1 VAPPSRT
8 CLPDRSE
15 AEGPAA
21 NRQAATKPHPPRPWP
36 SHRKATAPNPC
47 LPTGA
52 KRSGGICSHPSGGN
66 KTPPSTP
73 PAIAQEN
80 HCSQLCHPDRS
91 EAKRRDLQSPFIPQQ
106 HPHLRRPQ
114 PPHRKATTPTFV
126 IPTGAKRSGGICS
139 HSSCRNKTPPSPPL
153 TTAQE
158 SYRSNICHPDRSEAE
173 RRDLQSPFRPQQN
186 PTFDAP
192 SHRTGKL
199 PLQTFVI
206 PTGAKRSG
214 GICSHPS
221 YRNKTPPST
230 PPATAQENHC
240 SNLCHPDRSEAER
253 RDLQSPFR
261 PQQKPYLRRPQP
273 PHRKATAPTFVIPTG
288 AEGSA
293 VNLYV
298 LNKAYLR
305 SPLTIVNL
313 RRNSFFGIFSDYP
326 PCFG

>member
-114 PPHRKATTPTFV
+114 PPHRKATTPTF
-126 IPTGAKRSGGICS
+126 
-139 HSSCRNKTPPSPPL
+139 
-153 TTAQE
+153 
-158 SYRSNICHPDRSEAE
+158 CHPDRSEAE
-173 RRDLQSPFRPQQN
+173 RRDLQSPFSSQQNPTFDAPSHRTGKPPLQPLSSRPERSGAEGSAVTLQAATKPHLRRPQPPHRKATAPNICHPDRSEAQRRDLQSPFIPQQN

-192 SHRTGKL
+192 SHRTGK
-199 PLQTFVI
+199 PLLQ
-206 PTGAKRSG
+206 PLSSRPERSG
-214 GICSHPS
+214 AEGSAVTLQAAT
-221 YRNKTPPST
+221 KTLPST
-230 PPATAQENHC
+230 PPATAQESYR
-240 SNLCHPDRSEAER
+240 SNICHPDRSGGIC
-253 RDLQSPFR
+253 S
-261 PQQKPYLRRPQP
+261 KPLCV
-273 PHRKATAPTFVIPTG
+273 K
-288 AEGSA
+288 
-293 VNLYV
+293 
-298 LNKAYLR
+298 
-305 SPLTIVNL
+305 
-313 RRNSFFGIFSDYP
+313 
-326 PCFG
+326 

>member
-52 KRSGGICSHPSGGN
+52 EGSAV
-66 KTPPSTP
+66 T
-73 PAIAQEN
+73 
-80 HCSQLCHPDRS
+80 
-91 EAKRRDLQSPFIPQQ
+91 LQAATK
-106 HPHLRRPQ
+106 PHLRRPQ
-114 PPHRKATTPTFV
+114 PSHRKTTAPSFV

-139 HSSCRNKTPPSPPL
+139 HPSYRNNTPTFDAPSHRTGKPPLQPFVIPTGAKRSGGICSHPSARNKTPPSTPPA
-153 TTAQE
+153 TAQE
-158 SYRSNICHPDRSEAE
+158 SHHSNLCHPDRSEAE
-173 RRDLQSPFRPQQN
+173 RRDLQSPFRPQQK

-326 PCFG
+326 PCFA